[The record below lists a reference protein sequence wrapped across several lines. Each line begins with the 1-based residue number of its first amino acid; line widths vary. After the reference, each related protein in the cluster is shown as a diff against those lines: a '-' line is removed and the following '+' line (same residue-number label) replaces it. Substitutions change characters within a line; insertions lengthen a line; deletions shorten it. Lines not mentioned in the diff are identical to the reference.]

1 MNSIERR
8 ALGGLAS
15 LYVFRMLGLF
25 MVLPVLTIYGEGY
38 RDSTPMLLGLAMGAY
53 GLSQAL
59 LQIPLG
65 LLSDRWGR
73 KPVIYTGLAVF
84 ALGSVIAAQ
93 TDSVYGLIVGRILQG
108 CGAIAAA
115 VMALVADLTRDE
127 KRGIAMAIIGASI
140 GVAFMLAVILGPA
153 LAGAGGLPVIFW
165 VTAGLAILGMLL
177 VWRVVPTPQVA
188 RRPAVFSGGFR
199 KVLVSGLTWRLVSGA
214 FFSHLLL
221 TAMFV
226 ALPLVL
232 VDRLGWPAGEH
243 WKLYGPLMLG
253 TFILML
259 PLMRAAERSD
269 RVGLALNFACVAL
282 VGGSA
287 ALLPIN
293 GPVAVVLL
301 LGIFFTGFNL
311 LEALL
316 PAQLT
321 RKAPENAR
329 GAASGLY
336 ATLQFFGTFV
346 GGSLGGYLFG
356 LGGASAVAWLGFSV
370 LSVWILLWWLLRER
384 EPKAREGSAY

>member
-25 MVLPVLTIYGEGY
+25 MVLPVLTVYGEGY

-73 KPVIYTGLAVF
+73 KPVIYTGLALF
-84 ALGSVIAAQ
+84 AIGSVVAAQ

-127 KRGIAMAIIGASI
+127 KRGIAMAVIGASI

-153 LAGAGGLPVIFW
+153 LAGAGGLPAIFW
-165 VTAGLAILGMLL
+165 LTSGLAVLGMLL
-177 VWRVVPTPQVA
+177 VWRIVPTPQVA
-188 RRPAVFSGGFR
+188 KRPAVFSGGFR
-199 KVLVSGLTWRLVSGA
+199 KVLGSGLTWRLVSGA

-232 VDRLGWPAGEH
+232 VDRLGWPAEEH

-259 PLMRAAERSD
+259 PLMRVAERS
-269 RVGLALNFACVAL
+269 GKAGTALNFACVAL
-282 VGGSA
+282 AGGSA
-287 ALLPIN
+287 ALLPMN

-321 RKAPENAR
+321 RKAPEDAR

-356 LGGASAVAWLGFSV
+356 LGGAGAVAWLGFIV
-370 LSVWILLWWLLRER
+370 LSAWLLLWWLLPER
-384 EPKAREGSAY
+384 ASDAREGSAY